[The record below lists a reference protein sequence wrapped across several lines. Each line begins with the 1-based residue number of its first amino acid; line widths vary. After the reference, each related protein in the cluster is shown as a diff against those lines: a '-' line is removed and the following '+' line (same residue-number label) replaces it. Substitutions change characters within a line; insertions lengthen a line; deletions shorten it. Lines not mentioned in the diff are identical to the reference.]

1 MSEKDQREYI
11 KKNRK
16 YWAAHTNVNKK
27 SNKVIL
33 VEGQLFVAPNYMMRS
48 AMAAKAVKEATG
60 ARIVVILDADE
71 GAEKNAKELCR
82 TFGIKEFINIRKET
96 IPFKVQIGALLTC
109 INVFIKNTPT
119 AILGLSYKGMEMG
132 HLVYDDILHDD
143 IESENSKKH
152 YSIKRLDF
160 FCLKHIYKFCTKLF
174 LFENLLKKYDVLAYV
189 STHTV
194 YIDYGILAF
203 LAVGAHI
210 PVVYSDDREYAII
223 NKYDDL
229 FFHNRLNGHISEII
243 QLNDEKE
250 LIRKAETGLE
260 RRMNGEGN
268 IDAKLAFSDDKKS
281 YLREDIRR
289 KLGIQNNDPIVF
301 IFAHVFRDAPHI
313 SSQMLYCDYY
323 DWLEDTLSY
332 VDKIKGVNWILKEHP
347 TGEKIYK
354 EVGVA
359 SGILKRRELKN
370 ILVCP
375 EDFNT
380 NSIGN
385 VADAIVTCQGTIGI
399 ECSCLGIPAV
409 VCGKAF
415 YTGFGFTIE
424 PRSIKEYKK
433 ILLRLKKVKKLRE
446 DQINKAKAVY
456 AAFQMYFGD
465 HLTLLG
471 NDVLDCIWGYNR
483 EPSILEAYKLINE
496 RYHEFDFVNTAF
508 YQDVYKFFS
517 EV

>member
-1 MSEKDQREYI
+1 MQN
-11 KKNRK
+11 KNERTFINK
-16 YWAAHTNVNKK
+16 NKEYWATHSTVTRK
-27 SNKVIL
+27 SEKVIL
-33 VEGQLFVAPNYMMRS
+33 VEGQLFGAPNYMMRS
-48 AMAAKAVKEATG
+48 AMAAKAVQEATG
-60 ARIVVILDADE
+60 ARIIVIVDAE
-71 GAEKNAKELCR
+71 ESGEKEIKRLCQS
-82 TFGIKEFINIRKET
+82 FGITEFINIRNERV
-96 IPFKVQIGALLTC
+96 PFKIQIGAFFTC
-109 INVFIKNTPT
+109 FKAFIKNTPD
-119 AILGLSYKGMEMG
+119 AILELSYKGMEMG

-143 IESENSKKH
+143 IGSGNKNKH
-152 YSIKRLDF
+152 YSIDRLDF
-160 FCLKHIYKFCTKLF
+160 FCMKHIYKFCMRLF
-174 LFENLLKKYDVLAYV
+174 LYQSILQKYDVLTYV

-194 YIDYGILAF
+194 YIDYGIMPF
-203 LAVGAHI
+203 LAIDAHI
-210 PVVYSDDREYAII
+210 PVVYSDDCAYAII
-223 NKYDDL
+223 NKYEDL

-243 QLNDEKE
+243 QSNDEKE
-250 LIRKAETGLE
+250 LIRKAEAE
-260 RRMNGEGN
+260 FKRRMNGEGN
-268 IDAKLAFSDDKKS
+268 IDTKLAFSNDKKS

-289 KLGIQNNDPIVF
+289 KLGIQNNDSIVF
-301 IFAHVFRDAPHI
+301 IFAHVFRDSPHI
-313 SSQMLYCDYY
+313 SSQMLYYDYY
-323 DWLEDTLSY
+323 DWLEDTLVC

-347 TGEKIYK
+347 TGERIYK

-359 SGILKRRELKN
+359 LGILKKRELKN

-380 NSIGN
+380 NSIRD
-385 VADAIVTCQGTIGI
+385 VADAIVTCQGTIGM

-424 PRSIKEYKK
+424 PRSVKEYKK

-446 DQINKAKAVY
+446 DQINKAKVVY

-465 HLTLLG
+465 HSTLLD